1 MNFAS
6 EIFAANGPNPFTN
19 EFSIHYR
26 AEEAGDVDVTI
37 TSATGQLVHHS
48 TLQAELGIND
58 FAFTQAA
65 DLATGLYV
73 VTLRKGDEGV
83 SVKLKKE

>member
-1 MNFAS
+1 MS
-6 EIFAANGPNPFTN
+6 T
-19 EFSIHYR
+19 
-26 AEEAGDVDVTI
+26 
-37 TSATGQLVHHS
+37 TGQVVYQT
-48 TLQAELGIND
+48 TLHAELGIND